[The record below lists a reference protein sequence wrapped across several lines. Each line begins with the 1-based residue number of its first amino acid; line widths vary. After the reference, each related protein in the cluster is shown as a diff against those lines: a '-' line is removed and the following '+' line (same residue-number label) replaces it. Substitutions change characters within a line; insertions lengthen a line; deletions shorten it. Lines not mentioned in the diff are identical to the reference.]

1 MPVCSIFQ
9 TNVLST
15 VASSGGTWCS
25 EEGAAVTIR
34 LGVTCKQL
42 SVLATLVNLFQKLF
56 YHFQFEYQI
65 LERVKRLFTLFFRP
79 MSCRQLPPVVAA
91 ALVQWRREQPLPSV
105 SESRVRNFL
114 CLLL

>member
-9 TNVLST
+9 TNILST

-42 SVLATLVNLFQKLF
+42 SVLATLNSSLLPVIITEKPL
-56 YHFQFEYQI
+56 
-65 LERVKRLFTLFFRP
+65 
-79 MSCRQLPPVVAA
+79 QLIKMPVEGIHIIVFSG
-91 ALVQWRREQPLPSV
+91 LPQ
-105 SESRVRNFL
+105 
-114 CLLL
+114 